1 MKAVVSRLLSVIG
14 CAFIFAAAWFCL
26 WSISL
31 HLVERADLAVLLFPF
46 GLRLGLMLQC
56 PRGYWPVLLGTEWLL
71 ILWLAQEVALAH
83 PIILMT
89 GSLLTLLPVALISRY
104 RQQRD
109 WLTLLRQGGALM
121 AAALLQRD
129 ALDSPSQ
136 TNLAQTWAQEGRRFT
151 LDDGEIRATI
161 RDGHACFNLNA
172 INHRAD
178 EAGDGTPYPTDV
190 FVRLLALLGE
200 PPLRASQIAAAL
212 GDWTDSDGQPRL
224 NGAEDEVYMAQTPG
238 YLAANQPM
246 QDVSE
251 LRLLAGMDAAL
262 YQRLLPFVCVQP
274 DDALQV
280 NVNTL
285 RPSQAALLVALFPGD
300 LTLQE
305 AQQLL
310 HNRPRTGWSSV
321 AAFLAQPTLQK
332 TDTTLA
338 RPWLTVHSA
347 RFIAAFSVVTGNL
360 RFQLH
365 SVLQQSGRTFT
376 VVQRRYGLSMV
387 VDEQD

>member
-1 MKAVVSRLLSVIG
+1 MINR
-14 CAFIFAAAWFCL
+14 
-26 WSISL
+26 
-31 HLVERADLAVLLFPF
+31 
-46 GLRLGLMLQC
+46 Q
-56 PRGYWPVLLGTEWLL
+56 RG
-71 ILWLAQEVALAH
+71 VALLMVLF
-83 PIILMT
+83 ILALMMILASAMT
-89 GSLLTLLPVALISRY
+89 ERTAVMYQHTAVTLENLQARWYAL
-104 RQQRD
+104 
-109 WLTLLRQGGALM
+109 AAENM

-274 DDALQV
+274 D
-280 NVNTL
+280 
-285 RPSQAALLVALFPGD
+285 
-300 LTLQE
+300 
-305 AQQLL
+305 
-310 HNRPRTGWSSV
+310 V
-321 AAFLAQPTLQK
+321 AAGQCQHPAPLPGRPAGGPLSRRSDAAGGATAAAQPP
-332 TDTTLA
+332 A
-338 RPWLTVHSA
+338 NRVE
-347 RFIAAFSVVTGNL
+347 
-360 RFQLH
+360 
-365 SVLQQSGRTFT
+365 
-376 VVQRRYGLSMV
+376 QRRRLSRAA
-387 VDEQD
+387 DAAENRYHACPSLADGAQRTLYRRF

>member
-1 MKAVVSRLLSVIG
+1 MINR
-14 CAFIFAAAWFCL
+14 
-26 WSISL
+26 
-31 HLVERADLAVLLFPF
+31 
-46 GLRLGLMLQC
+46 Q
-56 PRGYWPVLLGTEWLL
+56 RG
-71 ILWLAQEVALAH
+71 VALLMVLF
-83 PIILMT
+83 ILALMMILASAMT
-89 GSLLTLLPVALISRY
+89 ERTAVMYQHTAVTLDNLQARWYAL
-104 RQQRD
+104 
-109 WLTLLRQGGALM
+109 AAENM

-172 INHRAD
+172 INHRTD

-347 RFIAAFSVVTGNL
+347 RFIAAFTVVTGNL

-376 VVQRRYGLSMV
+376 VVQRRYGLTMV

>member
-1 MKAVVSRLLSVIG
+1 MINR
-14 CAFIFAAAWFCL
+14 
-26 WSISL
+26 
-31 HLVERADLAVLLFPF
+31 
-46 GLRLGLMLQC
+46 Q
-56 PRGYWPVLLGTEWLL
+56 RG
-71 ILWLAQEVALAH
+71 VALLMVLF
-83 PIILMT
+83 ILALMMILASAMT
-89 GSLLTLLPVALISRY
+89 ERTAVMYQHTAVTLDNLQARWYAL
-104 RQQRD
+104 
-109 WLTLLRQGGALM
+109 AAENM

-172 INHRAD
+172 IDHRAD

-285 RPSQAALLVALFPGD
+285 RPSQAALLVALFSRRSD
-300 LTLQE
+300 
-305 AQQLL
+305 
-310 HNRPRTGWSSV
+310 
-321 AAFLAQPTLQK
+321 AAGGATAAAQPP
-332 TDTTLA
+332 A
-338 RPWLTVHSA
+338 NRVE
-347 RFIAAFSVVTGNL
+347 
-360 RFQLH
+360 
-365 SVLQQSGRTFT
+365 
-376 VVQRRYGLSMV
+376 QRRRLSRAADAAENRYHACPSLADGAQRTLYRRFYRGDWQSPLSAAQRPATAGAHVHRRPAAIWTLYGGR
-387 VDEQD
+387 

>member
-1 MKAVVSRLLSVIG
+1 MKNR
-14 CAFIFAAAWFCL
+14 
-26 WSISL
+26 
-31 HLVERADLAVLLFPF
+31 
-46 GLRLGLMLQC
+46 Q
-56 PRGYWPVLLGTEWLL
+56 RG
-71 ILWLAQEVALAH
+71 VALLMVLF
-83 PIILMT
+83 ILALMMILASAMT
-89 GSLLTLLPVALISRY
+89 ERTSVMYQHTAVTLDNLQARWYAL
-104 RQQRD
+104 
-109 WLTLLRQGGALM
+109 AAENM

-151 LDDGEIRATI
+151 LDDGEILATI

-178 EAGDGTPYPTDV
+178 ETSGETPYPTDV

-200 PPLRASQIAAAL
+200 SPLRASQIAAAL

-321 AAFLAQPTLQK
+321 AAFLTQPTLQK

-338 RPWLTVHSA
+338 RPWLTVRST
-347 RFIAAFSVVTGNL
+347 RFIAAFTVVTGNL

-365 SVLQQSGRTFT
+365 SVLQQEGRAFT

-387 VDEQD
+387 VDE

>member
-1 MKAVVSRLLSVIG
+1 MINR
-14 CAFIFAAAWFCL
+14 
-26 WSISL
+26 
-31 HLVERADLAVLLFPF
+31 
-46 GLRLGLMLQC
+46 Q
-56 PRGYWPVLLGTEWLL
+56 RG
-71 ILWLAQEVALAH
+71 VALLMVLF
-83 PIILMT
+83 ILALMMILASAMT
-89 GSLLTLLPVALISRY
+89 ERTAVMYQHTAVTLDNLQARWY
-104 RQQRD
+104 A
-109 WLTLLRQGGALM
+109 TAAENM

-136 TNLAQTWAQEGRRFT
+136 TNLAQTRAQEGRRFT

-172 INHRAD
+172 IDHRAD

-212 GDWTDSDGQPRL
+212 GDWTGRTATASRAERGGGRGL
-224 NGAEDEVYMAQTPG
+224 YGANPG

-285 RPSQAALLVALFPGD
+285 RPSQPPCWWPSFP
-300 LTLQE
+300 
-305 AQQLL
+305 A
-310 HNRPRTGWSSV
+310 
-321 AAFLAQPTLQK
+321 
-332 TDTTLA
+332 
-338 RPWLTVHSA
+338 
-347 RFIAAFSVVTGNL
+347 I
-360 RFQLH
+360 
-365 SVLQQSGRTFT
+365 
-376 VVQRRYGLSMV
+376 
-387 VDEQD
+387 

>member
-1 MKAVVSRLLSVIG
+1 MKNR
-14 CAFIFAAAWFCL
+14 
-26 WSISL
+26 
-31 HLVERADLAVLLFPF
+31 
-46 GLRLGLMLQC
+46 Q
-56 PRGYWPVLLGTEWLL
+56 RG
-71 ILWLAQEVALAH
+71 VALLMVLF
-83 PIILMT
+83 ILALMMILASAMT
-89 GSLLTLLPVALISRY
+89 ERTSVMYQHTAVTLDNLQARWYAL
-104 RQQRD
+104 
-109 WLTLLRQGGALM
+109 AAENM

-129 ALDSPSQ
+129 AG
-136 TNLAQTWAQEGRRFT
+136 LAQSNEPGANRAQEGRRFT
-151 LDDGEIRATI
+151 LDDGEILATI

-178 EAGDGTPYPTDV
+178 ETSGKTPYPTDV

-200 PPLRASQIAAAL
+200 SPLRASQIAAAL

-285 RPSQAALLVALFPGD
+285 RPSQPPCWWPSFP
-300 LTLQE
+300 
-305 AQQLL
+305 A
-310 HNRPRTGWSSV
+310 
-321 AAFLAQPTLQK
+321 
-332 TDTTLA
+332 
-338 RPWLTVHSA
+338 
-347 RFIAAFSVVTGNL
+347 I
-360 RFQLH
+360 
-365 SVLQQSGRTFT
+365 
-376 VVQRRYGLSMV
+376 
-387 VDEQD
+387 

>member
-172 INHRAD
+172 IDHRAD
-178 EAGDGTPYPTDV
+178 EAGDGMPYPTDV

-347 RFIAAFSVVTGNL
+347 RFIAAFTVVTGNL

>member
-1 MKAVVSRLLSVIG
+1 MKANWIAGGLL
-14 CAFIFAAAWFCL
+14 
-26 WSISL
+26 
-31 HLVERADLAVLLFPF
+31 LVLYL
-46 GLRLGLMLQC
+46 
-56 PRGYWPVLLGTEWLL
+56 
-71 ILWLAQEVALAH
+71 LWL
-83 PIILMT
+83 T
-89 GSLLTLLPVALISRY
+89 
-104 RQQRD
+104 
-109 WLTLLRQGGALM
+109 
-121 AAALLQRD
+121 
-129 ALDSPSQ
+129 
-136 TNLAQTWAQEGRRFT
+136 
-151 LDDGEIRATI
+151 AT
-161 RDGHACFNLNA
+161 APA
-172 INHRAD
+172 
-178 EAGDGTPYPTDV
+178 
-190 FVRLLALLGE
+190 RLLAPMLPPGVQVGQFSGSVWRGAAQPVYWHGE
-200 PPLRASQIAAAL
+200 RLERLAWSLTLAGWQVSLSDPRGVMGQARLWGLRDL
-212 GDWTDSDGQPRL
+212 R
-224 NGAEDEVYMAQTPG
+224 
-238 YLAANQPM
+238 QPM

-347 RFIAAFSVVTGNL
+347 RFIAAFTVVTGNL
-360 RFQLH
+360 RFQLY